1 MRQSIFCIFYIDFN
15 KLVFTVKANVCYTEK
30 RLKDFLA
37 KAFQYIE

>member
-30 RLKDFLA
+30 KLKDCRA